1 MGLPLTNSAPSF
13 HEGLAEAVF
22 RSDDQAVTHS
32 QLTAF
37 MQWCE
42 VRTGQHLP
50 DHAAMDRFSVEDF
63 RRFWRLFLEWSDLP
77 RHGPVEPVCAG
88 DACETARFFPD
99 LRLNYAECLLLTDS
113 PGQSVLTACHADGS
127 RDRFTRGVLRCMV
140 DRLGRSLQRLG
151 VRPGDHVVA
160 IARNNAEAVIA
171 CLAAAAIGATFASCA
186 PDMGVPAILLRF
198 APLEPV
204 VLFGCLRAEPWD
216 PGVPV
221 SERVVGAAAGLPGL
235 TAIIALDDGSLPA
248 GEIMVPLH
256 RLADLIRDDDSDKDL
271 PGWPRHPFN
280 QPLFTM
286 FSSGTT
292 GAPKCIQHGAG
303 GTLLEH
309 VKEHRLHCDLRPG
322 DKLFFQTS
330 CGWMMWNWQLSALAS
345 GVEVVLYDGPLGAPD
360 TFWRI
365 VAEERVTVFGTNPA
379 YLHFCEEKGFSP
391 GRVLDL
397 SALRVIL
404 STGSILYPC
413 QYDWVNHQV
422 KAAMPLQS
430 ISGGTDI
437 IGCFVLGNPNLP
449 VHRGEAQCRSLGLD
463 VRSLPP
469 DDPQAQ
475 IGELVCANPFPSRP
489 LGFHGDADGTRFH
502 AAYFAQNP
510 GFWTHGDLIEATPH
524 GGWRLHGRSDG
535 VLNVRGIRI
544 GSPEIYRILDGIEE
558 ILEAMAVEQQAE
570 EEPGGT
576 RMVLL
581 LVLREGLVLDDK
593 MAKHIRSEL
602 ARCGSPAF
610 VPARIAQVE
619 ALPVTFNG
627 KRSEAAARDAVN
639 GRPVR
644 NRDALLNPECLDAI
658 AKHPVLRAP
667 PTVRVSRGP
676 APGCGVIPD
685 PERLRQ
691 ELQAICERVLGVA
704 PIGLSDNLLGFGAD
718 SLAVVSL
725 LLEIESYAGH
735 PVRLSAFLAAPSIEG
750 LIAVLSVGEEAMTA
764 QQFGQ
769 SGPLLRAV
777 GPDDW
782 EQICRFL
789 EESFRESGITAAT
802 WRRLFDHEWSDHGR
816 GFILLDGNAVVGFI
830 GAVTAQRQVNGKAA
844 LVCNLSSWVV
854 HPQYRGWGMA
864 LLASLLEDENLTYTC
879 FTPQLTAWAALM
891 AQRFKPLESRGIA
904 MPPLL
909 QAETLFGPNRPVI
922 SFDPAV
928 VRERLTGEQRQIFDD
943 HAPYDCLQLTVSD
956 GSDYAYLVVKR
967 RIRRVAVSR
976 LGGLARVLPLGIPYS
991 DILHCSAP
999 ELLLRH
1005 LERVKLAILRRQRTA
1020 ALVADARL
1028 FPVQPRGV
1036 LLPLSTCY
1044 RSASIAAGE
1053 LDRLYSEIVLLP
1065 I

>member
-1 MGLPLTNSAPSF
+1 MELPLTNSARSF
-13 HEGLAEAVF
+13 HESFEEAALP
-22 RSDDQAVTHS
+22 SDDQAVAHS

-50 DHAAMDRFSVEDF
+50 DHSAMDRFSVEEF
-63 RRFWRLFLEWSDLP
+63 RNFWRLFLEWSDLP
-77 RHGPVEPVCAG
+77 RHGALEPVCVG

-99 LRLNYAECLLLTDS
+99 LRLNYAECLLAGS
-113 PGQSVLTACHADGS
+113 PDQTVLTACHAGGS
-127 RDRFTRGVLRCMV
+127 RDRFTRGALRIAV
-140 DRLGRSLQRLG
+140 ARLATSLQRLG
-151 VRPGDHVVA
+151 VRPGLHVAA
-160 IARNNAEAVIA
+160 IGRNNAEVVIA
-171 CLAAAAIGATFASCA
+171 ALATAAIGATFASCA
-186 PDMGVPAILLRF
+186 PDMGVPAILARF

-216 PGVPV
+216 PGVAV
-221 SERVVGAAAGLPGL
+221 AERVAGAAAGLPGL
-235 TAIIALDDGSLPA
+235 AAIVALDNGSFPA
-248 GEIMVPLH
+248 GERMVPLH
-256 RLADLIRDDDSDKDL
+256 RFADLLRDAVGRDAR
-271 PGWPRHPFN
+271 PGWLRHPFN

-292 GAPKCIQHGAG
+292 GAPKCIQHGTG

-309 VKEHRLHCDLRPG
+309 VKEHRLHCDLGPG

-345 GVEVVLYDGPLGAPD
+345 GTELVLYDGPLEGPD

-365 VAEERVTVFGTNPA
+365 VTEERVTVFGTNPA
-379 YLHFCEEKGFSP
+379 YLHFCEQGGFSP
-391 GRVLDL
+391 GRVFDL
-397 SALRVIL
+397 SALRAVL
-404 STGSILYPC
+404 STGSILHPR
-413 QYDWVNHQV
+413 QYDWVRDQV

-469 DDPQAQ
+469 PDNPEAL

-544 GSPEIYRILDGIEE
+544 GTAEIYRILDHTEE

-581 LVLREGLVLDDK
+581 IVLREGLMLDN
-593 MAKHIRSEL
+593 MLAKHIRSEL

-644 NRDALLNPECLDAI
+644 NRAALQNPECLDAI

-667 PTVRVSRGP
+667 PAVRVPRGP
-676 APGCGVIPD
+676 PPGCEAIPD
-685 PERLRQ
+685 PERLPQ

-704 PIGLSDNLLGFGAD
+704 PIGWSDNLLGLGAD
-718 SLAVVSL
+718 SLALLSL
-725 LLEIESYAGH
+725 LLEIESYAGR
-735 PVRLSAFLAAPSIEG
+735 PVAPSAFLAAPSIEG
-750 LIAVLSVGEEAMTA
+750 LITVLSGGEEAMTA

-769 SGPLLRAV
+769 SGPHLRAV
-777 GPDDW
+777 GPEDW
-782 EQICRFL
+782 EPICRFL
-789 EESFRESGITAAT
+789 EESFRDSGINAAT
-802 WRRLFDHEWSDHGR
+802 WRRLFEHEWSDHGR
-816 GFILLDGNAVVGFI
+816 GFILLDRNAVVGFI
-830 GAVTAQRQVNGKAA
+830 GAVTARRQVNGEAV

-854 HPQYRGWGMA
+854 HAQYRGWGMA
-864 LLASLLEDENLTYTC
+864 LLASQLEGAQLTYTS
-879 FTPQLTAWAALM
+879 FTPQPISWTALM
-891 AQRFKPLESRGIA
+891 AQRFKPLESHRIA
-904 MPPLL
+904 MLPLL
-909 QAETLFGPNRPVI
+909 QAETMFGPNRPVI

-943 HAPYDCLQLTVSD
+943 HARYDCLQLTVSD

-967 RIRRVAVSR
+967 RIHRVAAGR
-976 LGGLARVLPLGIPYS
+976 LGGLARVLPLRIPYS

-1005 LERVKLAILRRQRTA
+1005 LERVKLTILRRQRTA

-1028 FPVQPRGV
+1028 FPVRPRGV
-1036 LLPLSTCY
+1036 LLPVSNCY